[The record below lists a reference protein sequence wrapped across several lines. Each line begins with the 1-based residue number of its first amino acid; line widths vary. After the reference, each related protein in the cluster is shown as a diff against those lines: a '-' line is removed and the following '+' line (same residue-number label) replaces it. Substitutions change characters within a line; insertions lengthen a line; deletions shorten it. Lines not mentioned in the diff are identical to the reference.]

1 MIDDGFIKKCKDI
14 FGPEN
19 VLTDKAELI
28 TYSYDA
34 TPGIPSE
41 IPGVVVFPQNTKQ
54 IQELISFARQTKT
67 PIYPRGAGTC
77 LSGGPV
83 PLSKGVVISFQRMNK
98 IIEIDA
104 DNLTATVQPG
114 VIISDLNSAVSKYG
128 LIYPPDPG
136 SMATATVGGS
146 VAENSGGL
154 RGLKYGVT
162 KHYIM
167 GMEVVL
173 PTGEIFRYGGK
184 TVKNVTAY
192 DFTSLFVGSEGTL
205 GIITE
210 IICKL
215 IPAPKYYKSMIAF
228 FDRIED
234 AGKTVTDIIRA
245 HVIPATLEIMD
256 KVTIQTVENY
266 AKVGLPVDAEA
277 LLLIEVDGMG
287 KDSVDC
293 EAEKC
298 LEIIKEN
305 NGKAKVAQTAQERDS
320 IWTARRAALP
330 ALAQVK
336 PATILEDATVPRTKI
351 VEMLAAISNISKK
364 YNIMIGTF
372 GHAGDGNL
380 HPTLLIDP
388 LNKDELERVNKA
400 IDEIFEV
407 ALSFGG
413 TLSGEHGIGVAK
425 LKYLKNEIG
434 KSGIKTMRRIKQA
447 LDPDNILNPAK
458 LVPVED

>member
-1 MIDDGFIKKCKDI
+1 M
-14 FGPEN
+14 
-19 VLTDKAELI
+19 L
-28 TYSYDA
+28 
-34 TPGIPSE
+34 
-41 IPGVVVFPQNTKQ
+41 
-54 IQELISFARQTKT
+54 
-67 PIYPRGAGTC
+67 
-77 LSGGPV
+77 
-83 PLSKGVVISFQRMNK
+83 
-98 IIEIDA
+98 
-104 DNLTATVQPG
+104 
-114 VIISDLNSAVSKYG
+114 
-128 LIYPPDPG
+128 
-136 SMATATVGGS
+136 
-146 VAENSGGL
+146 
-154 RGLKYGVT
+154 
-162 KHYIM
+162 
-167 GMEVVL
+167 
-173 PTGEIFRYGGK
+173 
-184 TVKNVTAY
+184 
-192 DFTSLFVGSEGTL
+192 
-205 GIITE
+205 
-210 IICKL
+210 
-215 IPAPKYYKSMIAF
+215 F

-287 KDSVDC
+287 KDSVDW

-400 IDEIFEV
+400 IDEIFET

-434 KSGIKTMRRIKQA
+434 KSGIETMRRIKQA